1 MAHNNVYLHDML
13 VCVGLES
20 CCEYSQHRSHRNVN
34 ADSWV
39 STEMCTYY
47 SLNFIFHVSDSAV
60 LKTKQEQKPYINQ
73 QTCKHIISENSAE
86 LPL

>member
-1 MAHNNVYLHDML
+1 MICLYVWDWKTVVSTADT
-13 VCVGLES
+13 EAA
-20 CCEYSQHRSHRNVN
+20 EINVN

-47 SLNFIFHVSDSAV
+47 SLNFIFHVSNSAV

-73 QTCKHIISENSAE
+73 
-86 LPL
+86 